1 MASKPPIV
9 NVITPATDVGLI
21 SLADAKIL
29 LGIPAADVSGDAQL
43 QMLIDQNSMQ
53 LALQAN
59 RDTFALEQVEELW
72 DCLAAECCHGATD
85 IYLTRYPVKTADI
98 ELVETPQGTAITPAD
113 WILQESVGL
122 LRVPLAVDQ
131 VFIRYSGGYDL
142 PEEAPLPLQQA
153 CGLMVRQFR
162 TQAAQESTAGSG
174 VRLIAHKESRIMYF
188 SPKDMAGGSSSSS
201 GGGPTVSASDAAIK
215 NLIAKY
221 TRLWI

>member
-9 NVITPATDVGLI
+9 NVLTPATEVGLI
-21 SLADAKIL
+21 SLEDAKIL
-29 LGIPAADVSGDAQL
+29 LGISAGDTSADEQL

-59 RDTFALEQVEELW
+59 RDTFAKEKVEELW
-72 DCLAAECCHGATD
+72 DCLGPECCHGATD
-85 IYLTRYPVKTADI
+85 VYLTRYPVKKADI
-98 ELVETPQGTAITPAD
+98 ELVETPQGTAVAPAD

-122 LRVPLAVDQ
+122 LRLPYATDQ
-131 VFIRYSGGYDL
+131 VFVRYTGGYDL
-142 PEEAPLPLQQA
+142 PDEAPLPLQQA
-153 CGLMVRQFR
+153 AGLMVRQFR
-162 TQAAQESTAGSG
+162 TQAAQESTSGAGI
-174 VRLIAHKESRIMYF
+174 RLLAHKDSRIMYF

-201 GGGPTVSASDAAIK
+201 GGPTVSASDAAIK